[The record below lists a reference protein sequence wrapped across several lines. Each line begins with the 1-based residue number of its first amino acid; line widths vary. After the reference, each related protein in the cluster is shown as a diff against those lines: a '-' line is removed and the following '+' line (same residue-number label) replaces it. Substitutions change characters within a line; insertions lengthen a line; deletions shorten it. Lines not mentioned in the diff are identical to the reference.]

1 MGSSAAAAAAGARD
15 DAASVRR
22 WRSRARVVVT
32 RASSSSS
39 SSSSSSKNQDF
50 YTLLGVDANATPK
63 EIKSAY
69 RKQALKLHPDVN
81 KSADA
86 AVRFNEVK
94 QAYNVLIDET
104 SRREYDRASSARR
117 ASSGTDWAREWAQS
131 ASRRASSSSSYSS
144 SSSSSYS
151 SAPPP
156 KEEEF
161 YGFAQFFAD
170 LEAELEDKA
179 KKRPKDAPPKTLWEE
194 LFEIGEEFV
203 EFLEETAP
211 TPKAKTNAY
220 EAPPKTPPPKPKP
233 SAKSQSVDDML
244 AQLKRDMGK

>member
-1 MGSSAAAAAAGARD
+1 MRSSSAAAAAAGARN
-15 DAASVRR
+15 DASSVRR
-22 WRSRARVVVT
+22 WRAGARVVVT

-39 SSSSSSKNQDF
+39 SSSKNQDF
-50 YTLLGVDANATPK
+50 YSLLGVDANATPK

-117 ASSGTDWAREWAQS
+117 ASSGADWAREWAQS

-144 SSSSSYS
+144 S
-151 SAPPP
+151 PPP

-203 EFLEETAP
+203 EFLEGTAP

>member
-1 MGSSAAAAAAGARD
+1 MRSSSAAAAAGARN
-15 DAASVRR
+15 DASSVRR
-22 WRSRARVVVT
+22 WRAGARVVVT
-32 RASSSSS
+32 RASS

-117 ASSGTDWAREWAQS
+117 ASSGADWAREWAQS
-131 ASRRASSSSSYSS
+131 ASRRAASSSSYSS

-211 TPKAKTNAY
+211 MPKAKTNAY

>member
-1 MGSSAAAAAAGARD
+1 M
-15 DAASVRR
+15 RR
-22 WRSRARVVVT
+22 GRARGAT

-39 SSSSSSKNQDF
+39 SNANANANQDF
-50 YTLLGVDANATPK
+50 YALLGVDAKATAK

-104 SRREYDRASSARR
+104 SRREYDRASRARR
-117 ASSGTDWAREWAQS
+117 ASGGGTDWAREWAQG
-131 ASRRASSSSSYSS
+131 ASRRASSSSSSS
-144 SSSSSYS
+144 SSWSSSS
-151 SAPPP
+151 TRKP
-156 KEEEF
+156 KEEEEF

-211 TPKAKTNAY
+211 APKSKADAY
-220 EAPPKTPPPKPKP
+220 EEPPKPKSKPKPAGAP

>member
-1 MGSSAAAAAAGARD
+1 MRSSSAAAAAAGARN
-15 DAASVRR
+15 DASSVRR
-22 WRSRARVVVT
+22 WRAGARVVVT

-39 SSSSSSKNQDF
+39 SSSKNQDF
-50 YTLLGVDANATPK
+50 YSLLGVDANATPK

-117 ASSGTDWAREWAQS
+117 ASSGADWAREWAQS

-144 SSSSSYS
+144 S
-151 SAPPP
+151 PPP

-211 TPKAKTNAY
+211 MPKAKTNAY

>member
-1 MGSSAAAAAAGARD
+1 MRSSSAAAAAAGARN
-15 DAASVRR
+15 DASSVRR
-22 WRSRARVVVT
+22 WRAGARVVVT
-32 RASSSSS
+32 RASS

-117 ASSGTDWAREWAQS
+117 ASSGADWAREWAQS
-131 ASRRASSSSSYSS
+131 ASRRAA
-144 SSSSSYS
+144 SSSSYS

-203 EFLEETAP
+203 EFLEGTAP

>member
-1 MGSSAAAAAAGARD
+1 MRSSSAAAAAAGARN
-15 DAASVRR
+15 DASSVRR
-22 WRSRARVVVT
+22 WRAGAHVVVT

-39 SSSSSSKNQDF
+39 SSSKNQDF
-50 YTLLGVDANATPK
+50 YSLLGVDANATPK

-117 ASSGTDWAREWAQS
+117 ASSGADWAREWAQS
-131 ASRRASSSSSYSS
+131 ASRRAA
-144 SSSSSYS
+144 SSSSYS

-211 TPKAKTNAY
+211 MPKAKTNAY

>member
-1 MGSSAAAAAAGARD
+1 MRSSAAAAAAAAAAGARD

-39 SSSSSSKNQDF
+39 SSSKNQDF
-50 YTLLGVDANATPK
+50 YSLLGVDANATPK

-117 ASSGTDWAREWAQS
+117 ASSGADWAREWAQS

-144 SSSSSYS
+144 S
-151 SAPPP
+151 PPP

-211 TPKAKTNAY
+211 MPKAKTNAY

>member
-1 MGSSAAAAAAGARD
+1 MRSSSAAAAAAGARN
-15 DAASVRR
+15 DASSVRR
-22 WRSRARVVVT
+22 WRAGARVVVT
-32 RASSSSS
+32 RASS

-117 ASSGTDWAREWAQS
+117 ASSGADWAREWAQS

-144 SSSSSYS
+144 S
-151 SAPPP
+151 PPP

-203 EFLEETAP
+203 EFLEGTAP